1 MAALGLMAAVTWQ
14 LGLASLIDL
23 LTVVIALAS
32 IVLLLRYKVNATWLV
47 IGGAALGLM
56 SALWR

>member
-1 MAALGLMAAVTWQ
+1 MAAVTWQ